1 MANANPHTATTS
13 KTAKTAKT
21 AKSAKSATS
30 AASAKSVKSTK
41 AAKPPTT
48 AKATKAKPAKTA
60 RKITKLHYCDLRDCQ
75 GICCSD
81 GAFLRPEEV
90 RRVHKLVEKYPEHF
104 SHLDLPLDYIIDE
117 EWAHGVGKKTNV
129 RKFRYRNK
137 PEHFKHTKCV
147 FAESDGK
154 CSFQTLAIKQ
164 GVHKWKYKPMGCW
177 LFPLESDEKGLVS
190 PPRTRKDDPNNL
202 DAAYPGF
209 ATFTP
214 CGKHSEKGKV
224 WWIALKEEVAEYKR
238 ICPDD

>member
-1 MANANPHTATTS
+1 MPKTKSASGAKVPKAPKSESKPATAVG
-13 KTAKTAKT
+13 
-21 AKSAKSATS
+21 AKSAKP
-30 AASAKSVKSTK
+30 VTK
-41 AAKPPTT
+41 H
-48 AKATKAKPAKTA
+48 
-60 RKITKLHYCDLRDCQ
+60 TKLHYCDLSDCQ

-104 SHLDLPLDYIIDE
+104 AHLPVEYIIDE

-202 DAAYPGF
+202 GPEYPGF
-209 ATFTP
+209 ATYTP

-224 WWIALKEEVAEYKR
+224 WWIALKEEVAAYKKA
-238 ICPDD
+238 CP